1 MSVPTTIKTFCMPSS
16 TDVASP
22 AAKAEERIIT
32 PDNLLLLTDSY
43 KVSHHVQYP
52 EGTTTIYSYFEPRK
66 GGLHKEICFF
76 GLQYF
81 IKRYLVGQVVTREK
95 IDEAKALY
103 ERHFGPGTN
112 VFNEEGWLY
121 ILEKYGGQLPVII
134 KAVPE
139 GQILPEAN
147 ACMTVENTDPKCFW
161 LVNFLETLLVQVW
174 YPMTVATNSRE
185 QKKILAAYLQETG
198 DPSSENLEF
207 KLHDF
212 GFRGVSSVE
221 SAALGGAAHLTQFLG
236 SDTIAG
242 ITMARDY
249 YGEPCAGFSIPAS
262 EHSTMTSWGE
272 DADDGLGECAA
283 YENMLDKYPKGLVA
297 IVSDSYNIWNAVDMY
312 GSPQLQDKIK
322 KRAGTLVIRPDS
334 GPPPLMDIE
343 LLRKLYQ
350 YFSADNNEQGYKELD
365 SHVRV
370 IQGDGIDYHRL
381 QVIVELLKRK
391 GWSINNIAFGSGG
404 GLLQKLNRDTQKC
417 AFKCS
422 YAVVG
427 GKEIDVQKR
436 PIHAPGKKSKR
447 GRLKVVKKNGT
458 IVTLTADPDD
468 DGETAKTTDRPD
480 ILVTVFENGHSRN
493 RWTWA
498 EVKEKA
504 SLGNFL
510 NSSDEV
516 GEVKAKAEAAA
527 DAYLASKYA
536 SDVHKMQQAQYSS
549 DDTDGRYEVPFKVL

>member
-1 MSVPTTIKTFCMPSS
+1 MATTMKTFCMQLAEPPES
-16 TDVASP
+16 
-22 AAKAEERIIT
+22 KAEERIIT

-52 EGTTTIYSYFEPRK
+52 KGTTTIYSYFEPRK

-81 IKRYLVGQVVTREK
+81 IKRYLVGQVVTHEK
-95 IDEAKALY
+95 IAEAKALY
-103 ERHFGPGTN
+103 EKHFGPGTN
-112 VFNEEGWLY
+112 VFNEEGWKY
-121 ILEKYGGQLPVII
+121 IVDNHGGRLPVII

-147 ACMTVENTDPKCFW
+147 ACMTVENTDPECFW

-198 DPSSENLEF
+198 DASEANLNF

-272 DADDGLGECAA
+272 DAEDGLGELAA
-283 YENMLDKYPKGLVA
+283 YDNMLEKYPKGLVA
-297 IVSDSYNIWNAVDMY
+297 IVSDSYNIWKAVDMY
-312 GSPQLQDKIK
+312 GTELKQKILN
-322 KRAGTLVIRPDS
+322 RNGTLVIRPDS

-343 LLRKLYQ
+343 LLRKLYK
-350 YFSADNNEQGYKELD
+350 YFSADDNGNGYKELD

-391 GWSINNIAFGSGG
+391 RWSINNIAFGSGG

-422 YAVVG
+422 YAVVN

-447 GRLKVVKKNGT
+447 GRLKVVEKNGT
-458 IVTLTADPDD
+458 IVTLTADADE
-468 DGETAKTTDRPD
+468 DGETAESNGDPD
-480 ILVTVFENGHSRN
+480 LLVTVFENGYSMRH
-493 RWTWA
+493 WTWA
-498 EVKEKA
+498 EVKENA
-504 SLGNFL
+504 SLGEFL
-510 NSSDEV
+510 NSEEVDEV
-516 GEVKAKAEAAA
+516 KSKAQAAA
-527 DAYLASKYA
+527 DAYLTSKYA
-536 SDVHKMQQAQYSS
+536 SDVQKMQDAQKSS
-549 DDTDGRYEVPFKVL
+549 HDTDGEYEVPFEVP

>member
-1 MSVPTTIKTFCMPSS
+1 MSYKSLIPLTAVGSYDKQVTAPPES
-16 TDVASP
+16 
-22 AAKAEERIIT
+22 KAEERIIT
-32 PDNLLLLTDSY
+32 QDNLLLLTDSY

-52 EGTTTIYSYFEPRK
+52 KGTTTIYSYFEPRK

-81 IKRYLVGQVVTREK
+81 IKRYLVGEVVTDAK
-95 IDEAKALY
+95 IAEAKALY
-103 ERHFGPGTN
+103 EKHFGPGTN
-112 VFNEEGWLY
+112 VFNEEGWKY
-121 ILEKYGGQLPVII
+121 IVDEHGGRLPVII

-198 DPSSENLEF
+198 DASEANLNF

-272 DADDGLGECAA
+272 DAEDGLGELAA
-283 YENMLDKYPKGLVA
+283 YDNMLEKYSKGLVA
-297 IVSDSYNIWNAVDMY
+297 IVSDSYNIWKAVDMY
-312 GSPQLQDKIK
+312 GTELKQKILN
-322 KRAGTLVIRPDS
+322 RNGTLVIRPDS

-343 LLRKLYQ
+343 LLRKLYD
-350 YFSADNNEQGYKELD
+350 YFSAANNEQGYKELD

-391 GWSINNIAFGSGG
+391 SWSINNIAFGSGG

-422 YAVVG
+422 YAVVN

-458 IVTLTADPDD
+458 IVTLTADADE
-468 DGETAKTTDRPD
+468 DGETAENSGNKD
-480 ILVTVFENGHSRN
+480 ILVTVFKDGRSMRH
-493 RWTWA
+493 WKWA
-498 EVKEKA
+498 EVKENA
-504 SLGNFL
+504 SLGEFL
-510 NSSDEV
+510 NSKEV
-516 GEVKAKAEAAA
+516 GEVKLKAEAAA
-527 DAYLASKYA
+527 DKYLASKYA
-536 SDVHKMQQAQYSS
+536 SDVEKMQAAQKSS
-549 DDTDGRYEVPFKVL
+549 DDTDGKYEIPF

>member
-1 MSVPTTIKTFCMPSS
+1 MATTMKTFCMPPPGGHES
-16 TDVASP
+16 
-22 AAKAEERIIT
+22 KAEERIIT

-52 EGTTTIYSYFEPRK
+52 KGTTTIYSYFEPRK

-81 IKRYLVGQVVTREK
+81 IKRYLVGQVVTHEK
-95 IDEAKALY
+95 ITEAKALY
-103 ERHFGPGTN
+103 EKHFGPGTN
-112 VFNEEGWLY
+112 VFNEEGWKY
-121 ILEKYGGQLPVII
+121 IVDNHGGRLPVII

-147 ACMTVENTDPKCFW
+147 ACMTVENTDPECFW

-198 DPSSENLEF
+198 DASEANLNF

-272 DADDGLGECAA
+272 DAEDGLGELAA
-283 YENMLDKYPKGLVA
+283 YDNMLEKYPKGLVA
-297 IVSDSYNIWNAVDMY
+297 IVSDSYNIWKAVDMY
-312 GSPQLQDKIK
+312 GTELKQKILN
-322 KRAGTLVIRPDS
+322 RDGTLVIRPDS

-343 LLRKLYQ
+343 LLRKLYK
-350 YFSADNNEQGYKELD
+350 YFSADDNGNGYKELD

-391 GWSINNIAFGSGG
+391 RWSINNIAFGSGG

-422 YAVVG
+422 YAVVN

-447 GRLKVVKKNGT
+447 GRLKVVEKNGK
-458 IVTLTADPDD
+458 IVTLTADADE
-468 DGETAKTTDRPD
+468 DGETAESNGDPD
-480 ILVTVFENGHSRN
+480 LLVTVFENGYSMRH
-493 RWTWA
+493 WTWA
-498 EVKEKA
+498 EVKENA
-504 SLGNFL
+504 SLGEFL
-510 NSSDEV
+510 NSEEV
-516 GEVKAKAEAAA
+516 GEVKSKAQAAA

-536 SDVHKMQQAQYSS
+536 SDVQKMQDAQKSS
-549 DDTDGRYEVPFKVL
+549 HDTDGEYEVPFEVP

>member
-1 MSVPTTIKTFCMPSS
+1 MKTFCMPPPGGHES
-16 TDVASP
+16 
-22 AAKAEERIIT
+22 KAEERIIT

-52 EGTTTIYSYFEPRK
+52 KGTTTIYSYFEPRK

-81 IKRYLVGQVVTREK
+81 IKRYLVGQVVTHEK
-95 IDEAKALY
+95 ITEAKALY
-103 ERHFGPGTN
+103 EKHFGPGTN
-112 VFNEEGWLY
+112 VFNEEGWKY
-121 ILEKYGGQLPVII
+121 IVDNHGGRLPVII

-147 ACMTVENTDPKCFW
+147 ACMTVENTDPECFW

-198 DPSSENLEF
+198 DASEANLNF

-272 DADDGLGECAA
+272 DAEDGLGELAA
-283 YENMLDKYPKGLVA
+283 YDNMLEKYPKGLVA
-297 IVSDSYNIWNAVDMY
+297 IVSDSYNIWKAVDMY
-312 GSPQLQDKIK
+312 GTELKQKILN
-322 KRAGTLVIRPDS
+322 RDGTLVIRPDS

-343 LLRKLYQ
+343 LLRKLYK
-350 YFSADNNEQGYKELD
+350 YFSADDNGNGYKELD

-391 GWSINNIAFGSGG
+391 RWSINNIAFGSGG

-422 YAVVG
+422 YAVVN

-447 GRLKVVKKNGT
+447 GRLKVVEKNGK
-458 IVTLTADPDD
+458 IVTLTADADE
-468 DGETAKTTDRPD
+468 DGETAESNGDPD
-480 ILVTVFENGHSRN
+480 LLVTVFENGYSMRH
-493 RWTWA
+493 WTWA
-498 EVKEKA
+498 EVKENA
-504 SLGNFL
+504 SLGEFL
-510 NSSDEV
+510 NSEEV
-516 GEVKAKAEAAA
+516 GEVKSKAQAAA

-536 SDVHKMQQAQYSS
+536 SDVQKMQDAQKSS
-549 DDTDGRYEVPFKVL
+549 HDTDGEYEVPFEVP